1 MINDI
6 TTDAEDGMK
15 KAVDSFKRD
24 LAEDPHRPR
33 EHRRCSTASRS
44 TTTARRRR

>member
-6 TTDAEDGMK
+6 TTDTEDGMK

-24 LAEDPHRPR
+24 LQDRK
-33 EHRRCSTASRS
+33 SVV
-44 TTTARRRR
+44 